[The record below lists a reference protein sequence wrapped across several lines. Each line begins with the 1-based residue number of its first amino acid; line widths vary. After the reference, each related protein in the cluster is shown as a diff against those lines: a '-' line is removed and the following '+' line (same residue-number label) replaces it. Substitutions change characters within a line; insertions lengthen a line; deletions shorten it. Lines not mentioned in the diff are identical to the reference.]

1 MIELL
6 KEMPEG
12 AQIRGI
18 CTTGYGADLA
28 ASVLGTPLSEVET
41 VAHLRA
47 ATFLDP
53 KTTYVIDIGGQDM
66 KCLKTHNGV
75 IEQVKLNEA
84 CSSGCGAFCEESRGS
99 RYPLHGVYEFPCEA
113 GAEGRRGCR

>member
-1 MIELL
+1 
-6 KEMPEG
+6 MPEG

-53 KTTYVIDIGGQDM
+53 KTTYVIRYRR
-66 KCLKTHNGV
+66 
-75 IEQVKLNEA
+75 
-84 CSSGCGAFCEESRGS
+84 SG
-99 RYPLHGVYEFPCEA
+99 YEVPEDA
-113 GAEGRRGCR
+113 